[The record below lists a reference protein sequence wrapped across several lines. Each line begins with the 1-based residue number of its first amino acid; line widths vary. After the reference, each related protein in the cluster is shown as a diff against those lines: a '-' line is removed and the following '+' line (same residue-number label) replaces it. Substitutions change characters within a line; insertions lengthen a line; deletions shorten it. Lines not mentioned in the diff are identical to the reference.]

1 MNCNKMRQF
10 KKVFTHLVLINKS
23 LIAFPLDIE
32 ASFSLGYRGRL
43 FTLQFRESHNINRF
57 NRVSIE
63 LKLAS

>member
-43 FTLQFRESHNINRF
+43 FPLQLRESHNINRF
-57 NRVSIE
+57 NRVSISV
-63 LKLAS
+63 KIS

>member
-32 ASFSLGYRGRL
+32 ASFSL
-43 FTLQFRESHNINRF
+43 FPFPSAVA
-57 NRVSIE
+57 RVTQYQQIQQSFD
-63 LKLAS
+63 